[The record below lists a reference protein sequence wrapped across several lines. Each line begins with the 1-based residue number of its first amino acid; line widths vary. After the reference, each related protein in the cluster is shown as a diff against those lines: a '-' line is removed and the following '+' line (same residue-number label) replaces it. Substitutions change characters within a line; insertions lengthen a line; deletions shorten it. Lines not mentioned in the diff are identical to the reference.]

1 MSDNKSFRMTVLGN
15 GAALPAAGKYHSSQ
29 VLDVHHQLFLLD
41 CGEGTQKA
49 MLENGIHPQK
59 LKAVFITHLHGDHIY
74 GLFPLLDTL
83 GLSQRSQPLQVFA
96 PVGLSELANCISSR
110 MYGGGPHNVEF
121 HVVDTAV
128 NQIIFENNSV
138 EVWSI
143 PLKHR
148 VPSAG
153 YLFREKTSGLNIRK
167 EMIVDYS
174 INIEEILSIKA
185 GDDLVRNGI
194 VIPNHLLTYMPVAP
208 RSYAYCTDTVYSPD
222 IAEAIKNVDLLY
234 HEASFAAIDG
244 ELAKIN
250 GHSTAAEAA
259 KVARLA
265 GAKRLLIGHFS
276 LRYRDPSLL
285 VEEARGVFPD
295 TEEAEEGRT
304 YDIKS
309 I

>member
-1 MSDNKSFRMTVLGN
+1 MSENKTFRMTVLGN

-59 LKAVFITHLHGDHIY
+59 LKAIFITHLHGDHIY

-96 PVGLSELANCISSR
+96 PAGLSELANCISSR
-110 MYGGGPHNVEF
+110 MYGGGPQNVEF

-128 NQIIFENNSV
+128 NQIVFENNSV

-148 VPSAG
+148 VPSTG
-153 YLFREKTSGLNIRK
+153 YLFREKTFGLNIRK

-174 INIEEILSIKA
+174 ISIEEILSIKT
-185 GDDLVRNGI
+185 GNDLVRNGI

-244 ELAKIN
+244 ELAKLN

-276 LRYRDPSLL
+276 MRYRDTSLL
-285 VEEARGVFPD
+285 VEEARGIFPD